1 MICAL
6 GKIIE
11 KVVFEQLV
19 AFLESNEKIMNI
31 QSDFPKKYNC
41 EEIIQCTL
49 DELKL
54 NISIQNKRTTLAV
67 FWNLQR
73 AFETVDRYR
82 LIIKLQTIGVDES
95 QIEQYLNK

>member
-31 QSDFPKKYNC
+31 QSDFPNKYNC

-54 NISIQNKRTTLAV
+54 NINIQNKRTTLAV
-67 FWNLQR
+67 F
-73 AFETVDRYR
+73 
-82 LIIKLQTIGVDES
+82 
-95 QIEQYLNK
+95 